1 MANNKLN
8 RIKEGYKLLSLL
20 EHKELKDVR
29 MYDEYAIL
37 YFVNG
42 DTFVLKGYR
51 DESMANKDF
60 KFVIDE
66 FEKER
71 KEKNGVNRK
80 DHENW
85 S

>member
-29 MYDEYAIL
+29 MSGEYAIL

-42 DTFVLKGYR
+42 DTFVLKGYS
-51 DESMANKDF
+51 DSFMADKDF
-60 KFVIDE
+60 RFVIDE

-71 KEKNGVNRK
+71 KEKNSINRK
-80 DHENW
+80 EDSN
-85 S
+85 

>member
-8 RIKEGYKLLSLL
+8 RIKEGYQLLSLL

-29 MYDEYAIL
+29 MHDEYAIL

-51 DESMANKDF
+51 DGVMADKDF

-71 KEKNGVNRK
+71 KEKNVVNRK
-80 DHENW
+80 DNENR

>member
-42 DTFVLKGYR
+42 DTFVLKGYS
-51 DESMANKDF
+51 DSFMADKDF

-71 KEKNGVNRK
+71 KVKNGNNRK
-80 DHENW
+80 DNENR

>member
-8 RIKEGYKLLSLL
+8 RIKEGYQLLSLL

-29 MYDEYAIL
+29 MHDEYAIL

-51 DESMANKDF
+51 DNVMADKDF
-60 KFVIDE
+60 GFVIDE

-80 DHENW
+80 DHEN
-85 S
+85 

>member
-37 YFVNG
+37 YFANG

-51 DESMANKDF
+51 DNVMADKDF

-66 FEKER
+66 FERER
-71 KEKNGVNRK
+71 KEQNGINRK
-80 DHENW
+80 YNEN
-85 S
+85 

>member
-29 MYDEYAIL
+29 MSGEYAIL

-42 DTFVLKGYR
+42 DTFVLKGYS
-51 DESMANKDF
+51 DSSMADKDF
-60 KFVIDE
+60 NFVIDE

-71 KEKNGVNRK
+71 KEKNGTNRK
-80 DHENW
+80 DNEN
-85 S
+85 

>member
-1 MANNKLN
+1 MANNKLK
-8 RIKEGYKLLSLL
+8 RIEEGYKLLSLL

-29 MYDEYAIL
+29 MSGEYAIL

-51 DESMANKDF
+51 EGSMADKDF

-71 KEKNGVNRK
+71 KIKNGDSSISN
-80 DHENW
+80 
-85 S
+85 